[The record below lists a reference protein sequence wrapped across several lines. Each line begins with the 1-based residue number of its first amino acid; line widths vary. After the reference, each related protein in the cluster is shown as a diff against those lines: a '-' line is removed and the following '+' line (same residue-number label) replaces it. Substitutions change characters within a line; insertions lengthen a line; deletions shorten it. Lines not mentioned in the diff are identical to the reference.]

1 MTPAGGLRQAY
12 PDTTAMTE
20 RRVYYDTT
28 RGELLLMIWTDT
40 ESEPDVSQSL
50 PLRGWQPDLIALDL
64 WRAGALRLYE
74 IHAGILTMYDG
85 AEVIWPQMIPDE
97 HADITALAAPPWIP
111 ANAIYTDMS
120 LPTIRLL
127 ESVPLSDPAWE
138 EYLRPA
144 LDYSHLPPSQ
154 LIPMPRIPP
163 PPPQPSAPP
172 VSRPLTPPL
181 RGNVAAQPQPEAS
194 PAQTWPP
201 HIRRALLEH
210 AAARGAT
217 CAITMEPIRADVVA
231 TADNTYTITPCG
243 HVFVT
248 AALTAWTMSHPLCPE
263 CRAAL

>member
-1 MTPAGGLRQAY
+1 
-12 PDTTAMTE
+12 MTE

-40 ESEPDVSQSL
+40 DESDPEVSRS
-50 PLRGWQPDLIALDL
+50 GWVPDLIALDL
-64 WRAGALRLYE
+64 WRTGALRLYD

-85 AEVIWPQMIPDE
+85 DEVIWPHMIPEE

-111 ANAIYTDMS
+111 ANTVYTDVS

-154 LIPMPRIPP
+154 LIPMPLLRQQPP
-163 PPPQPSAPP
+163 PPLSSAPP
-172 VSRPLTPPL
+172 ESPP
-181 RGNVAAQPQPEAS
+181 PEPV
-194 PAQTWPP
+194 PATATTWPP

-210 AAARGAT
+210 AANSGAT
-217 CAITMEPIRADVVA
+217 CAITMEPIRADA
-231 TADNTYTITPCG
+231 PADTYTITPCG

-248 AALTAWTMSHPLCPE
+248 TALTAWTMSHPLCPE
-263 CRAAL
+263 CRTAL

>member
-1 MTPAGGLRQAY
+1 
-12 PDTTAMTE
+12 MTE

-28 RGELLLMIWTDT
+28 RGELLLMIWTDMD
-40 ESEPDVSQSL
+40 ESGQEL
-50 PLRGWQPDLIALDL
+50 LRPGWAPDLTALDL

-163 PPPQPSAPP
+163 PPPPPSAPP
-172 VSRPLTPPL
+172 VSRPPTPPE
-181 RGNVAAQPQPEAS
+181 APPITAHPAQP
-194 PAQTWPP
+194 WPP

-231 TADNTYTITPCG
+231 AADNTYTITPCG

-248 AALTAWTMSHPLCPE
+248 AALTAWTVTHPLCPE
-263 CRAAL
+263 CRTAL

>member
-1 MTPAGGLRQAY
+1 
-12 PDTTAMTE
+12 MTE
-20 RRVYYDTT
+20 RRVYYDTA
-28 RGELLLMIWTDT
+28 RDELLLMIWTDT
-40 ESEPDVSQSL
+40 EESGTRS
-50 PLRGWQPDLIALDL
+50 GWVPDLIALDL
-64 WRAGALRLYE
+64 WRTGALRLYD

-85 AEVIWPQMIPDE
+85 DEVIWPHMIPEE

-111 ANAIYTDMS
+111 ANTVYTDMS

-154 LIPMPRIPP
+154 LIPMPRLHVPP
-163 PPPQPSAPP
+163 PPPESPPQQPP
-172 VSRPLTPPL
+172 
-181 RGNVAAQPQPEAS
+181 PEAA
-194 PAQTWPP
+194 PTTTTATTWPP

-210 AAARGAT
+210 AANSGAT
-217 CAITMEPIRADVVA
+217 CAITMEPIRADVA
-231 TADNTYTITPCG
+231 AAAPDTYTITPCG

-248 AALTAWTMSHPLCPE
+248 TALTAWTMSHPLCPE